1 MVYIGLGANLG
12 DPAATFGKALRQLS
26 ALPAYR
32 ERARSSLYGS
42 APVGG
47 PPQPDYYNLV
57 VAACYRGSPSC
68 LLKRLGE
75 IETLHGR
82 QRRVVNGPRTLD
94 LDILI
99 FGRETVNLPDLIIP
113 HPRLAE
119 RAFVL
124 LPLLELAPEL
134 PVPGYEQ
141 TVTRL
146 WENMDPRL
154 KREQRIERIA

>member
-1 MVYIGLGANLG
+1 
-12 DPAATFGKALRQLS
+12 
-26 ALPAYR
+26 
-32 ERARSSLYGS
+32 
-42 APVGG
+42 
-47 PPQPDYYNLV
+47 
-57 VAACYRGSPSC
+57 
-68 LLKRLGE
+68 
-75 IETLHGR
+75 
-82 QRRVVNGPRTLD
+82 